1 MVLVKE
7 KLGYYLRYRY
17 LTENLIICQL
27 SAIFWNEF
35 HPTFEG

>member
-17 LTENLIICQL
+17 LTENLIICHS
-27 SAIFWNEF
+27 SAIFWKES